1 MKGNAMSNETPKHPV
16 LRSLQSQLENSERLQ
31 KLAFRRGFFT
41 GLISLS
47 VVYSIINLILR

>member
-1 MKGNAMSNETPKHPV
+1 MLNETPKHPV
-16 LRSLQSQLENSERLQ
+16 LRSLQSQLEQSERLQ

-41 GLISLS
+41 GLITLS